1 MIYLTLFDHFLI
13 NLGYKIVKFKYL
25 KLLTIYLLNNTLKKG
40 NILKDFGGL
49 PRRFSGHSRLPRH
62 DLPSG
67 KKPHVAE
74 AAAADKPWD
83 VIYARRNARSEQGTA
98 ILNPC

>member
-40 NILKDFGGL
+40 NILKDLGGTSKAIFGTL
-49 PRRFSGHSRLPRH
+49 KAASPRFTERKKAARGRRGRRRRLTVGRDIRTTECEERAGHSV
-62 DLPSG
+62 S
-67 KKPHVAE
+67 
-74 AAAADKPWD
+74 
-83 VIYARRNARSEQGTA
+83 
-98 ILNPC
+98 